1 MLSRAPILPLALFLT
16 VGILLLD
23 LPTRRQNAV
32 TWPDGPVRVE
42 AVVTNEPVVK
52 EKSVVVDLLTLQGRH
67 KLKARFLRDSCSEGL
82 ALGDGL
88 TIHSTINKVHAWKS
102 GHFDYQRYMVCQ
114 GYVGEVYVRPT
125 DWQWQQLSLS
135 SLSWVQRMRLRFL
148 LWRHQLLSHF
158 RQWGID
164 DQAYGIIA
172 AMTLGE
178 KSQLD
183 ASQKEIFSRV
193 GASHVLALSGLH
205 LMIIYTVISL
215 IVGWRRFR
223 TLSQI
228 LIVLAI
234 WAFAFLVGLSSSVV
248 RAALMI
254 SIYALLSVGY
264 RERMSVN
271 TLAFVAI
278 IMLLV
283 SPLALYDVG
292 FQLSFM
298 AVLAIVLLNPLL
310 SGLIA
315 ADVQQRHG
323 WLKALWGLTTVSIS
337 AQVGTAPLVA
347 YYFGRLPVWFLLSN
361 YVVIPLAT
369 LTLYLALCCIVCFWW
384 SALQGLLATALSAVV
399 ILMNRLLE
407 FIATLPAA
415 SIEDIRLSA
424 FGILMLY
431 IIIGSGYVLLRLKC
445 LTTRRSG

>member
-1 MLSRAPILPLALFLT
+1 MLSRAPILPLALFLI

-32 TWPDGPVRVE
+32 SWPDEPVKVE
-42 AVVTNEPVVK
+42 AVVTSEPVVK

-67 KLKARFLRDSCSEGL
+67 KLKARFRRDSCSERL

-88 TIHSTINKVHAWKS
+88 TVHSIINKVHAWKS
-102 GHFDYQRYMVCQ
+102 GHFDYQRYMVCH

-125 DWQWQQLSLS
+125 DWQWQQQSLS

-148 LWRHQLLSHF
+148 LWRHGLLSHF
-158 RQWGID
+158 RKWGID
-164 DQAYGIIA
+164 DQAYGTIA

-205 LMIIYTVISL
+205 LLIIYTVISL
-215 IVGWRRFR
+215 FVGWRRFR
-223 TLSQI
+223 TFSQI

-254 SIYALLSVGY
+254 SIYALLSLGY

-283 SPLALYDVG
+283 NPLALYDVG
-292 FQLSFM
+292 FQLSFT

-323 WLKALWGLTTVSIS
+323 WLKAWWGLTTVSIS

-369 LTLYLALCCIVCFWW
+369 LTLYLALCCIACFWW
-384 SALQGLLATALSAVV
+384 SVLQGLLATALSAVV
-399 ILMNRLLE
+399 VLMNRLLE
-407 FIATLPAA
+407 IIAALPAA
-415 SIEDIRLSA
+415 SIEGIRLTA
-424 FGILMLY
+424 LGVLMLY
-431 IIIGSGYVLLRLKC
+431 ILIGCSYALLRLWIRK
-445 LTTRRSG
+445 R

>member
-1 MLSRAPILPLALFLT
+1 M
-16 VGILLLD
+16 
-23 LPTRRQNAV
+23 
-32 TWPDGPVRVE
+32 TWPDEPVRVE
-42 AVVTNEPVVK
+42 AVVTSEPVVK

-67 KLKARFLRDSCSEGL
+67 KLKARFRRDSRSERL

-88 TIHSTINKVHAWKS
+88 TVLSKIYKVHAWKN
-102 GHFDYQRYMVCQ
+102 GHFDYQRYMVCH

-148 LWRHQLLSHF
+148 LWRHGLLSHF

-215 IVGWRRFR
+215 FVGWRRFR

-254 SIYALLSVGY
+254 SIYALLSLGY

-278 IMLLV
+278 IMLLF

-292 FQLSFM
+292 FQLSFT

-323 WLKALWGLTTVSIS
+323 WLKAWWGLTSVSIS

-369 LTLYLALCCIVCFWW
+369 LTLYLALCCIACFWW

-399 ILMNRLLE
+399 VLMNRLLE
-407 FIATLPAA
+407 IIAALPAA
-415 SIEDIRLSA
+415 SIEGIRLTA
-424 FGILMLY
+424 FGVLMLY
-431 IIIGSGYVLLRLKC
+431 IIIGSCYVLLRLWIRK
-445 LTTRRSG
+445 R

>member
-1 MLSRAPILPLALFLT
+1 MSC
-16 VGILLLD
+16 
-23 LPTRRQNAV
+23 
-32 TWPDGPVRVE
+32 PDEPVRVE
-42 AVVTNEPVVK
+42 AVVTSEPVVK

-67 KLKARFLRDSCSEGL
+67 KLKARFRRDSCSERL

-88 TIHSTINKVHAWKS
+88 TVHSIINKVHAWKS
-102 GHFDYQRYMVCQ
+102 GHFDYQRYMVCH

-125 DWQWQQLSLS
+125 DWQWQQQSLS

-148 LWRHQLLSHF
+148 LWRHGLLSHF

-205 LMIIYTVISL
+205 LLIIYTVISL
-215 IVGWRRFR
+215 FVGWRRFR
-223 TLSQI
+223 TFSQI

-254 SIYALLSVGY
+254 SIYALLSLGY

-283 SPLALYDVG
+283 NPLALYDVG
-292 FQLSFM
+292 FQLSFT

-323 WLKALWGLTTVSIS
+323 WLKAWWGLTTVSIS

-369 LTLYLALCCIVCFWW
+369 LTLYLALCCIACFWW
-384 SALQGLLATALSAVV
+384 SVLQGLLATALSAVV
-399 ILMNRLLE
+399 VLMNRLLE
-407 FIATLPAA
+407 IIAALPLA
-415 SIEDIRLSA
+415 SIEGIRLTA
-424 FGILMLY
+424 FGVLMLY
-431 IIIGSGYVLLRLKC
+431 IIIGSGYVLLRLWIRKRLKLFLPFYFFTFSSLIRGC
-445 LTTRRSG
+445 LTTR

>member
-1 MLSRAPILPLALFLT
+1 MLSRAPILPLALFLI

-32 TWPDGPVRVE
+32 SWPDEPVRVE
-42 AVVTNEPVVK
+42 AVVTSEPVVK

-67 KLKARFLRDSCSEGL
+67 KLKARFRRDSRSERL

-88 TIHSTINKVHAWKS
+88 TVLSNIYKVHAWKN
-102 GHFDYQRYMVCQ
+102 GHFDYQRYMVCH

-148 LWRHQLLSHF
+148 LWRHGLLSHF

-215 IVGWRRFR
+215 FVGWRRFR

-254 SIYALLSVGY
+254 SIYALLSLGY

-278 IMLLV
+278 IMLLF

-292 FQLSFM
+292 FQLSFT

-323 WLKALWGLTTVSIS
+323 WLKAWWGLTSVSIS

-369 LTLYLALCCIVCFWW
+369 LTLYLALCCIACFWW

-399 ILMNRLLE
+399 VLMNRLLE
-407 FIATLPAA
+407 IIAALPAA
-415 SIEDIRLSA
+415 SIEGIRLTA
-424 FGILMLY
+424 FGVLMLY
-431 IIIGSGYVLLRLKC
+431 IIIGSCYVLLRLWIRK
-445 LTTRRSG
+445 R

>member
-1 MLSRAPILPLALFLT
+1 
-16 VGILLLD
+16 
-23 LPTRRQNAV
+23 
-32 TWPDGPVRVE
+32 VE
-42 AVVTNEPVVK
+42 AVVTSEPVVK

-67 KLKARFLRDSCSEGL
+67 KLKARFRRDSRSERL

-88 TIHSTINKVHAWKS
+88 TVLSNIYKVHAWKN
-102 GHFDYQRYMVCQ
+102 GHFDYQRYMVCH

-148 LWRHQLLSHF
+148 LWRHGLLSHF

-215 IVGWRRFR
+215 FVGWRRFR

-254 SIYALLSVGY
+254 SIYALLSLGY

-278 IMLLV
+278 IMLLF

-292 FQLSFM
+292 FQLSFT

-323 WLKALWGLTTVSIS
+323 WLKAWWGLTSVSIS

-369 LTLYLALCCIVCFWW
+369 LTLYLALCCIACFWW

-399 ILMNRLLE
+399 VLMNRLLE
-407 FIATLPAA
+407 IIAALPAA
-415 SIEDIRLSA
+415 SIEGIRLTA
-424 FGILMLY
+424 FGVLMLY
-431 IIIGSGYVLLRLKC
+431 IIIGSCYVLLRLWIRK
-445 LTTRRSG
+445 R